1 MTRSRVLEAAREL
14 FIERGFAATP
24 INAIAKRAAV
34 SPETIYAVFG
44 SKRSLLARLVD
55 AAIAGSAEAP
65 PILDQ
70 AWVEEMHRE
79 AEPRQRLRILA
90 KHGSAILQRRAAIDE
105 VVRGAASAD
114 THIAELW
121 RKGRAERFAGQRELL
136 RIALDGLGAAA
147 GQALDDRAAVL
158 FAIGSPETYQALVV
172 DRGWSSDRFARWYAD
187 ALECLLLP
195 DVT

>member
-1 MTRSRVLEAAREL
+1 
-14 FIERGFAATP
+14 
-24 INAIAKRAAV
+24 
-34 SPETIYAVFG
+34 
-44 SKRSLLARLVD
+44 
-55 AAIAGSAEAP
+55 
-65 PILDQ
+65 
-70 AWVEEMHRE
+70 
-79 AEPRQRLRILA
+79 
-90 KHGSAILQRRAAIDE
+90 